1 MYLLFSHFSV
11 SFLCV
16 ASVDFL
22 WRPLDLQ
29 LMHPKII
36 KYERVIMT
44 CSNQLISTISFV
56 ICINVQLHLHYMNV
70 LSLSD

>member
-11 SFLCV
+11 SFPCV
-16 ASVDFL
+16 ASVGFL

-36 KYERVIMT
+36 KYERAIMT